1 MGPRAATS
9 FMKEENFMEKLE
21 RVDVL
26 VKGVPV
32 RLHNIF
38 KGLCAMSDKTL
49 DEGIIEAMAA
59 SIEKT
64 NGGKNEGLKEIMD
77 RYRQATKKK

>member
-1 MGPRAATS
+1 MNT
-9 FMKEENFMEKLE
+9 LD

-38 KGLCAMSDKTL
+38 KGMCAMSDKAL
-49 DEGIIEAMAA
+49 DEGIIDAMA
-59 SIEKT
+59 SFIEKS
-64 NGGKNEGLKEIMD
+64 NGGKTEGLKEIMEKYHQVA
-77 RYRQATKKK
+77 RKK

>member
-1 MGPRAATS
+1 MD
-9 FMKEENFMEKLE
+9 KLD
-21 RVDVL
+21 RIDVL

-38 KGLCAMSDKTL
+38 KGICAMSDKSL
-49 DEGIIEAMAA
+49 DEGIIDAIAA

-64 NGGKNEGLKEIMD
+64 NGGKNEGLKEIMEK
-77 RYRQATKKK
+77 YHQVVNKK